1 MTDPTTA
8 PGQIPNALFRGLGA
22 PPSPPAAPA
31 TPPRHR
37 MPFKESPDPPAPGG
51 IAPMRAAG
59 AQVNT

>member
-8 PGQIPNALFRGLGA
+8 LGQIPNALFRGLGA

-37 MPFKESPDPPAPGG
+37 MHLNSRPTRQR
-51 IAPMRAAG
+51 RA
-59 AQVNT
+59 